1 MRVKIVHLLVEG
13 LGNAVNCRAIG
24 YAENK
29 TLSVSPNTP
38 QKITEIVT

>member
-13 LGNAVNCRAIG
+13 LENVVNCTAIG

-29 TLSVSPNTP
+29 TLSVSPKTS
-38 QKITEIVT
+38 QKILEIVT